1 MASTIHANARTTP
14 RVRREIQMA
23 PPSVSNAALA
33 HRYGIHRH
41 TVAKWRKRASTEDA
55 SARPHRLCTTL
66 TEAQEPV
73 VVAIRELLL
82 LPLDDLLV
90 VVREFIEPCLS
101 RSALDRCLRRHG
113 VYDLSRTLQR
123 ERDGDKAALQPPK
136 RFKAYEPGFV
146 HFDVKYLPKMQ
157 DEASRKY
164 LFVAIDRATRWVY
177 LEIRKDKSAKSAPAF
192 LKTLLKKA
200 PFKIR
205 KILTDNGKEFTD
217 RFRAAG
223 ERQPTGD
230 HPFDQV
236 CQEAHIEH
244 RLIPPRHPYTN
255 GMVERFN
262 GRIAEILRSERFDSS
277 ADLKQTLENYQWA
290 YNHQIPQRAL
300 GHVSPIQALKEW
312 QKKRPDLFV
321 KRVYNVTGLDTRSST
336 THWCPGRPGHP
347 AFRHNIASSLRL
359 HTGLPYDWTPR
370 SDAPLGSPPFGA
382 FGTSGIPC
390 RLAAIGGTIPAFAS
404 LSMAGS
410 GGFWLPPPL
419 TQCH

>member
-14 RVRREIQMA
+14 RIRREIQMA
-23 PPSVSNAALA
+23 PSSVSNAALA
-33 HRYGIHRH
+33 RRYGIHRH
-41 TVAKWRKRASTEDA
+41 TVAKWRKRVSTEDA

-66 TEAQEPV
+66 TEAQEQV

-113 VYDLSRTLQR
+113 VSDLRTLQR
-123 ERDGDKAALQPPK
+123 ERDGDKAAPHPPK

-146 HFDVKYLPKMQ
+146 HIDVKYLPKMQ

-177 LEIRKDKSAKSAPAF
+177 LEIRKDKSAKSAQAF
-192 LKTLLKKA
+192 LKALLKKA

-217 RFRAAG
+217 RFSAAG

-244 RLIPPRHPYTN
+244 RLIPPRHPQTN

-321 KRVYNVTGLDTRSST
+321 KRVYNV
-336 THWCPGRPGHP
+336 CARPMQVQRIHLVGFIAFGAPHATQCHP
-347 AFRHNIASSLRL
+347 AFFMEFVLVLIVQDQCLYSQLEEPVTDFTDEGKPGIEAYH
-359 HTGLPYDWTPR
+359 GDV
-370 SDAPLGSPPFGA
+370 FGV
-382 FGTSGIPC
+382 
-390 RLAAIGGTIPAFAS
+390 
-404 LSMAGS
+404 
-410 GGFWLPPPL
+410 
-419 TQCH
+419 

>member
-1 MASTIHANARTTP
+1 MHI
-14 RVRREIQMA
+14 
-23 PPSVSNAALA
+23 
-33 HRYGIHRH
+33 
-41 TVAKWRKRASTEDA
+41 
-55 SARPHRLCTTL
+55 
-66 TEAQEPV
+66 
-73 VVAIRELLL
+73 
-82 LPLDDLLV
+82 
-90 VVREFIEPCLS
+90 
-101 RSALDRCLRRHG
+101 
-113 VYDLSRTLQR
+113 
-123 ERDGDKAALQPPK
+123 
-136 RFKAYEPGFV
+136 
-146 HFDVKYLPKMQ
+146 DVKYLPKMQ

-177 LEIRKDKSAKSAPAF
+177 LEIRKDKSAKSAQAF

-217 RFRAAG
+217 RFSAAG

-244 RLIPPRHPYTN
+244 RLIPPRHPQTN

-321 KRVYNVTGLDTRSST
+321 KRVYNVNVINLSLTVFFDT
-336 THWCPGRPGHP
+336 
-347 AFRHNIASSLRL
+347 A
-359 HTGLPYDWTPR
+359 
-370 SDAPLGSPPFGA
+370 
-382 FGTSGIPC
+382 SGIRGLGLFSCLSGTCVLGARPLPH
-390 RLAAIGGTIPAFAS
+390 RPYAAITAMRGPVAKFPRKA
-404 LSMAGS
+404 
-410 GGFWLPPPL
+410 
-419 TQCH
+419 

>member
-14 RVRREIQMA
+14 RIRREIQMA
-23 PPSVSNAALA
+23 PSSVSNAALA
-33 HRYGIHRH
+33 RRYGIHRH
-41 TVAKWRKRASTEDA
+41 TVAKWRKRVSTEDA

-66 TEAQEPV
+66 TEAQEQV

-113 VYDLSRTLQR
+113 VSDLRTLQR
-123 ERDGDKAALQPPK
+123 ERDGDKAAPHPPK
-136 RFKAYEPGFV
+136 RFKAYELGFV
-146 HFDVKYLPKMQ
+146 HIDVKYLPKMQ

-177 LEIRKDKSAKSAPAF
+177 LEIRKDKSAKSAQAF
-192 LKTLLKKA
+192 LKALLKKA

-217 RFRAAG
+217 RFSAAG

-244 RLIPPRHPYTN
+244 RLIPPRHPQTN

-321 KRVYNVTGLDTRSST
+321 KRVYNVTGLDTCTSTGRLSTSIVIVCLRWPLLSSRNRRPASSAMAWRNT
-336 THWCPGRPGHP
+336 VRLLSVLSRLTSLESVGCEASTCSSSSGVVPRRALLATRRPG
-347 AFRHNIASSLRL
+347 S
-359 HTGLPYDWTPR
+359 
-370 SDAPLGSPPFGA
+370 
-382 FGTSGIPC
+382 C
-390 RLAAIGGTIPAFAS
+390 
-404 LSMAGS
+404 
-410 GGFWLPPPL
+410 
-419 TQCH
+419 